1 MKKEDSRLKT
11 IYRVTMVGLAV
22 NVLLALVKLAAGF
35 IGRSEAMVA
44 DAFHSVSDL
53 ATDVVVIAF
62 ARLASKPQDESHA
75 YGHGKY
81 ETLAAMVIAVVLLGV
96 GVMILVES
104 LRAILVVIHGGV
116 LPRPETY
123 VPVVALVS
131 VVVKEALYRY
141 TDRAGRKIDS
151 AAVRANAWH
160 HRSDA
165 LTSVGTLLG
174 ISAASFLG
182 EAWRVADPIAASV
195 VSLFIFK
202 VGFDLLVPAL
212 QEMLEK
218 SLPRE
223 TEQEILRIVTADRA
237 VGDPHHLRTR
247 RIGAAMSIEIHI
259 RVDGAMSVSEAH
271 MLTVDMEHRLK
282 ARFGE
287 QTFIAIHIEPKK

>member
-1 MKKEDSRLKT
+1 MKEDSRLKT

-22 NVLLALVKLAAGF
+22 NVLLALVKLAAGY

-62 ARLASKPQDESHA
+62 ARLASKPQDESHD

-81 ETLAAMVIAVVLLGV
+81 ETLATMLIAVALLGL

-104 LRAILVVIHGGV
+104 LRAILFVTRGGV

-131 VVVKEALYRY
+131 VVVKELLYRY

-165 LTSVGTLLG
+165 LTSVGTLIG

-182 EAWRVADPIAASV
+182 EPWRVADPIAASV
-195 VSLFIFK
+195 VSVFIFK
-202 VGFDLLVPAL
+202 IGLDLLVPAL

-223 TEQEILRIVTADRA
+223 TEEEILRIVTADRA
-237 VGDPHHLRTR
+237 VCDPHHLRTR
-247 RIGAAMSIEIHI
+247 RIGAAISIEIHI
-259 RVDGAMSVSEAH
+259 RVDGGMSVREAH
-271 MLTVDMEHRLK
+271 VLTVDMEHRLK
-282 ARFGE
+282 ARFGA
-287 QTFIAIHIEPKK
+287 QTFIAIHIEPRK

>member
-1 MKKEDSRLKT
+1 MKEDSRLKT

-22 NVLLALVKLAAGF
+22 NVLLALIKLAAGF
-35 IGRSEAMVA
+35 MGRSEAMVA

-62 ARLASKPQDESHA
+62 ARLASKPQDESHD

-81 ETLAAMVIAVVLLGV
+81 ETLATMLIAVALLGL

-104 LRAILVVIHGGV
+104 LRAILFVAHGGV

-141 TDRAGRKIDS
+141 TDRAGCKIDS

-165 LTSVGTLLG
+165 LTSVGTLIG

-182 EAWRVADPIAASV
+182 EPWRVADPIAASV
-195 VSLFIFK
+195 VSVFIFK
-202 VGFDLLVPAL
+202 IGLDVLVPAL

-223 TEQEILRIVTADRA
+223 TEEEILRIVTADRA
-237 VGDPHHLRTR
+237 VADPHHLRTR
-247 RIGAAMSIEIHI
+247 RIGAAISIEIHI
-259 RVDGAMSVSEAH
+259 RVDGGMSVREAH
-271 MLTVDMEHRLK
+271 VLTVDMEHRLK

-287 QTFIAIHIEPKK
+287 QTFIAIHIEPRK

>member
-1 MKKEDSRLKT
+1 MKEDSRLKT

-22 NVLLALVKLAAGF
+22 NVLLALIKLAAGF

-62 ARLASKPQDESHA
+62 ARLASKPQDESHD

-81 ETLAAMVIAVVLLGV
+81 ETLAAMIIALALIGV

-104 LRAILVVIHGGV
+104 LRAILFVVHGGV

-131 VVVKEALYRY
+131 VVAKEVLFRY
-141 TDRAGRKIDS
+141 TDRTGRKIGS
-151 AAVRANAWH
+151 AALRANAWH

-165 LTSVGTLLG
+165 LTSVGTLFG

-182 EAWRVADPIAASV
+182 ESWRVADPVAAAV
-195 VSLFIFK
+195 VSIFIFK
-202 VGFDLLVPAL
+202 VSLDLMTPAL
-212 QEMLEK
+212 QELLEK
-218 SLPRE
+218 SLPHE
-223 TEQEILRIVTADRA
+223 TEEEILRIVTADRA
-237 VGDPHHLRTR
+237 VCDPHHLRTR
-247 RIGAAMSIEIHI
+247 RIGSAMSIEIHV
-259 RVDGAMSVSEAH
+259 RVDGNMSVREAH
-271 MLTVDMEHRLK
+271 LLTVDMEHRLK

-287 QTFIAIHIEPKK
+287 QTYIAIHIEPRK